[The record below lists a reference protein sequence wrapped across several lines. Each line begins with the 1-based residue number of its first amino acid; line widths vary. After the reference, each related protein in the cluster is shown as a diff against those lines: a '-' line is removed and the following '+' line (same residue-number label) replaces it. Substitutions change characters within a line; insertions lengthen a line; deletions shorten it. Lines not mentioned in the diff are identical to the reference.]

1 MRWMPYLVNLKDG
14 AYRIAGLVPKG
25 HERLRTADER
35 TYTNFVE
42 ASNGVVVGNVA
53 TTRLLST
60 NQGI

>member
-1 MRWMPYLVNLKDG
+1 MRWMPYLVNLKDR
-14 AYRIAGLVPKG
+14 AYRVAGLLPKG
-25 HERLRTADER
+25 HGRLRTADER

-53 TTRLLST
+53 TTYPSST